1 MKATGQ
7 ELLDVEK
14 RLVII
19 GGGLIGSEL
28 AGDVASF
35 SGGKKNVTLVH
46 AKELLGDPA
55 FTKPPAAKM
64 IQRKL
69 TRLGVEVILG
79 THAVVEDDG
88 VTVVLKKTGQTIK
101 ADQVVCTTGLS
112 SQNRFVSIENAL
124 TDRGFLDTDDMF
136 VVAGSNGKVLG
147 YGDCCSTL
155 RNSGS
160 ELLSNMSIL
169 GNNLKAALDG
179 KAKAMKKA
187 KPGPVMAVVTVGP
200 KTGVAQTP
208 LFKTQF
214 IIPGFKNKTQF
225 LFRVEK
231 FLGLE

>member
-79 THAVVEDDG
+79 THAQS
-88 VTVVLKKTGQTIK
+88 LKTMESLLFLKRLAKRSRPIK
-101 ADQVVCTTGLS
+101 SFALQVCRHRTGL
-112 SQNRFVSIENAL
+112 
-124 TDRGFLDTDDMF
+124 
-136 VVAGSNGKVLG
+136 
-147 YGDCCSTL
+147 C
-155 RNSGS
+155 
-160 ELLSNMSIL
+160 LSKM
-169 GNNLKAALDG
+169 
-179 KAKAMKKA
+179 
-187 KPGPVMAVVTVGP
+187 P
-200 KTGVAQTP
+200 
-208 LFKTQF
+208 
-214 IIPGFKNKTQF
+214 
-225 LFRVEK
+225 
-231 FLGLE
+231 